1 MYSRLLSIKII
12 PIHEQEKCNIE
23 HSHQNDPYA
32 TLLGITIKEACFEKA
47 VAEMDVQPQFC
58 NVLGTVHGAVI
69 FALADSSFAAAC
81 NSGTYKHIGLQTEIR
96 YIGQARSNKLI
107 AQAELVKASKKFAH
121 YQVLVQDDLENE
133 IALFIGTA
141 YNLGQ

>member
-1 MYSRLLSIKII
+1 MENG
-12 PIHEQEKCNIE
+12 H
-23 HSHQNDPYA
+23 HQDPYA
-32 TLLGITIKEACFEKA
+32 TLLGIKITEACFERA
-47 VAEMDVQPQFC
+47 VAIMETQPQFC

-81 NSGTYKHIGLQTEIR
+81 NSGEHKHIGLQTEIR
-96 YIGQARSNKLI
+96 YMGQARSNKLI

-121 YQVLVQDDLENE
+121 YQVLVQDDLNNE

-141 YNLGQ
+141 YNLAG